1 MGGGS
6 SGKVLI
12 LSFKDDEEH
21 IISRILSCQGDESHQ
36 RAGGET
42 LQGHKG
48 TQADDKGHRL
58 R

>member
-1 MGGGS
+1 MATNITLKTFKGGN
-6 SGKVLI
+6 VTPQ
-12 LSFKDDEEH
+12 DDA
-21 IISRILSCQGDESHQ
+21 IICQGDESHQ